1 MCVYYNKGKWKTLIT
16 RFTFKDTTPATNK
29 VLRIKGIKLCVC
41 VRKREGGKE
50 KLHTHILKHTV
61 TKRI

>member
-1 MCVYYNKGKWKTLIT
+1 MCVYCNKGKWKTLIT

-41 VRKREGGKE
+41 VRKREGEIE
-50 KLHTHILKHTV
+50 KYTHIFLSTQ
-61 TKRI
+61 